1 MKRKT
6 PAKQHAKRLKSFSAN
21 FRYHRLYSKLS
32 QTELA
37 QKLGTTKQTVFH
49 YEHGMRYPGID
60 ILMSLCEIFE
70 CSPDDLL
77 L

>member
-6 PAKQHAKRLKSFSAN
+6 PAKEHAKRLKAFSAN
-21 FRYHRLYSKLS
+21 FKYQRTCAEMS

-60 ILMSLCEIFE
+60 ILMSLCEIFG
-70 CSPDDLL
+70 CTPDELL